1 MRPTTTLVLLATASL
16 LQAQDCSIDFLTPQ
30 FGVQQEMDLAYGTQE
45 RFNGQQEVLRLNLFK
60 PVGDGQTER
69 PLIVL
74 VHGGGFFDGHRDHL
88 NALCTDLAAQGWVA
102 ATVGYRLDFYGTWL
116 LGSPWAYDP
125 AEVIRAAYR
134 AQQDV
139 RGAVRYLKGRAAQD
153 SSSTTNV
160 YLLGF
165 SAGAISALHAAFV
178 DDPAEKPAACG
189 AIGPVTHLFT
199 NYPRPDL
206 GPIEGT
212 SSLNGQTEEVRG
224 VVSFYGG
231 LLDTNMVGPTLDK
244 RLYLYHQTGDPIVG
258 CYYQQGLHG
267 MPLGVGDNFPYLY
280 GSCVMNDRILNL
292 QPDPGTYFY
301 HQYTGNAHE
310 VHDMNTVWPEAIAFM
325 RDDFCPPPL
334 LLDLHAVLEG
344 PYDATTGLMD
354 DDLRTL
360 PDFPLMEPFSA
371 LGYLHQGG
379 GGETVDPQ
387 VLGVTGPDA
396 IVDWVLVELRDAND
410 PTTVLTSQSALLQR
424 DGDVVAT
431 DGVSTLPLP
440 LPEGNYH
447 VAMRHRNHLGC
458 MTAGPVLLGYTP
470 TTIDLAAAGT
480 LMYGSDARISVTG
493 TFPAEALWAG
503 DVSFDGV
510 VKYTGVANDRD
521 PILLS
526 IGGVVPTGTTT
537 GYSAADVDLN
547 GVVKYTGAGNDR
559 DRVLQSVGGVVPTAT
574 RVEQLP

>member
-74 VHGGGFFDGHRDHL
+74 VHGGGFFDGDRNDL

-102 ATVGYRLDFYGTWL
+102 ATVGYRQDFYGTWL

-410 PTTVLTSQSALLQR
+410 PNTVLASQSALLQR

-431 DGVSTLPLP
+431 DGTSDLPLL
-440 LPEGNYH
+440 LPEGSYH
-447 VAMRHRNHLGC
+447 VAVRHRNHLGC
-458 MTAGPVLLGYTP
+458 MTAGPVLLGHTP
-470 TTIDLAAAGT
+470 TAIDLAAAGT
-480 LMYGSDARISVTG
+480 LMYGSGARISVTG

-559 DRVLQSVGGVVPTAT
+559 DRLLQSVGGVVPTAT

>member
-74 VHGGGFFDGHRDHL
+74 VHGGGFFDGHRDDL

-280 GSCVMNDRILNL
+280 GSCVMNDRIENL

-510 VKYTGVANDRD
+510 VKYTGMANDRD

-559 DRVLQSVGGVVPTAT
+559 DRLLQSVGGVVPTAT

>member
-74 VHGGGFFDGHRDHL
+74 VHGGGFFDGHRDDL

-280 GSCVMNDRILNL
+280 GSCVMNDRIENL

-410 PTTVLTSQSALLQR
+410 PTTVLASQSALLQR

-431 DGVSTLPLP
+431 DGVSTLPLL

-458 MTAGPVLLGYTP
+458 MTAGPVLLGHTP
-470 TTIDLAAAGT
+470 TAIDLAAAGT

-559 DRVLQSVGGVVPTAT
+559 DRLLQSVGGVVPTAT

>member
-74 VHGGGFFDGHRDHL
+74 VHGGGFFDGHRDDL

-280 GSCVMNDRILNL
+280 GSCVMNDRIENL

-559 DRVLQSVGGVVPTAT
+559 DRLLQSVGGVVPTAT

>member
-74 VHGGGFFDGHRDHL
+74 VHGGGFFDGHRDDL
-88 NALCTDLAAQGWVA
+88 NALCADLAAQGWVA

-310 VHDMNTVWPEAIAFM
+310 VHDMNTVWPEAITFL

-458 MTAGPVLLGYTP
+458 MTAGSVLLGYTP

-480 LMYGSDARISVTG
+480 LMYGSDARNSVTG

-559 DRVLQSVGGVVPTAT
+559 DRLLQSVGGVVPTAT

>member
-74 VHGGGFFDGHRDHL
+74 VHGGGFFDGHRDDL
-88 NALCTDLAAQGWVA
+88 NALCADLAAQGWAA

-310 VHDMNTVWPEAIAFM
+310 VHDMNTVWPEAIAFL

-480 LMYGSDARISVTG
+480 LMYGSDARNSVTG

-559 DRVLQSVGGVVPTAT
+559 DRLLQSVGGVVPTAT

>member
-74 VHGGGFFDGHRDHL
+74 VHGGGFFDGHRDDL
-88 NALCTDLAAQGWVA
+88 NALCADLAAQGWVA

-280 GSCVMNDRILNL
+280 GSCVMNDRIENL

-410 PTTVLTSQSALLQR
+410 PTTVLASQSALLQR

-431 DGVSTLPLP
+431 DGTSDLPLV
-440 LPEGNYH
+440 LPEGSYH
-447 VAMRHRNHLGC
+447 VAVRHRNHLGC

-480 LMYGSDARISVTG
+480 LMYGSDARNSVTG

-559 DRVLQSVGGVVPTAT
+559 DRLLQSVGGVVPTAT

>member
-74 VHGGGFFDGHRDHL
+74 VHGGGFFDGHRDDL

-102 ATVGYRLDFYGTWL
+102 ATVGYRQDFYGTWL

-559 DRVLQSVGGVVPTAT
+559 DRLLQSVGGVVPTAT

>member
-74 VHGGGFFDGHRDHL
+74 VHGGGFFDGHRDDL

-310 VHDMNTVWPEAIAFM
+310 VHDMNTVWPEAIAFL

-334 LLDLHAVLEG
+334 LLDLHAVLER
-344 PYDATTGLMD
+344 PYDTTTGLMD

-410 PTTVLTSQSALLQR
+410 PTTVLASQSALLQR

-447 VAMRHRNHLGC
+447 VAVRHRNHLGC
-458 MTAGPVLLGYTP
+458 MTAGPVLLGHTP
-470 TTIDLAAAGT
+470 TAIDLAEAGT
-480 LMYGSDARISVTG
+480 LMYGSDARVSVTG

-559 DRVLQSVGGVVPTAT
+559 DRLLQSVGGVVPTAT

>member
-74 VHGGGFFDGHRDHL
+74 VHGGGFFDGHRDDL
-88 NALCTDLAAQGWVA
+88 NALCADLAAQGWVA
-102 ATVGYRLDFYGTWL
+102 ATVGYRQDFYGTWL

-410 PTTVLTSQSALLQR
+410 PTTVLASQSALLQR

-440 LPEGNYH
+440 LPEGSYH
-447 VAMRHRNHLGC
+447 VAVRHRNHLGC

-521 PILLS
+521 PILLT

-574 RVEQLP
+574 RAEQLP

>member
-74 VHGGGFFDGHRDHL
+74 VHGGGFFDGHRDDL

-280 GSCVMNDRILNL
+280 GSCVMNDRIENL

-379 GGETVDPQ
+379 GGETVDQQ

-480 LMYGSDARISVTG
+480 LMYGSDARNSVTG

-559 DRVLQSVGGVVPTAT
+559 DRLLQSVGGVVPTAT
-574 RVEQLP
+574 RAEQLP

>member
-74 VHGGGFFDGHRDHL
+74 VHGGGFFDGHRDDL

-280 GSCVMNDRILNL
+280 GSCVMNDRIQNL

-410 PTTVLTSQSALLQR
+410 PTTVLASQSALLQR

-447 VAMRHRNHLGC
+447 VAVRHRNHLGC
-458 MTAGPVLLGYTP
+458 MTAGPVLLGHTP
-470 TTIDLAAAGT
+470 TAIDLAAAGT

-521 PILLS
+521 PILLT